1 MKQKRNLKS
10 LIIVTVLA
18 LLLIVPFIALEML
31 NNVLTNGRSSRS
43 WLENKFGTELSR
55 VYPTQNVE
63 DLFKEFPDGFGIEQ
77 THTDGK
83 YRIKMELSGDG
94 ETRQISG
101 VLKQTLRK
109 TDADE
114 VVIRVDYQN
123 GSFIFSDEAK
133 AKTFWPYDGFLFQ
146 HLSIDKSFLSSQ
158 KLEDKHYNFQNG
170 SFGLRYELNTSII
183 SNYLEISNKNDY
195 ILEFGGSNS
204 NRGYYYSVSVE
215 DSNNINNFN
224 FSERIFDTNN

>member
-18 LLLIVPFIALEML
+18 LLFIVPFIALEML

-63 DLFKEFPDGFGIEQ
+63 DLFKEFPDGFGIKQ

-109 TDADE
+109 TGVDE
-114 VVIRVDYQN
+114 VVIQVDYQN
-123 GSFIFSDEAK
+123 GSFIFSDEDK
-133 AKTFWPYDGFLFQ
+133 AKTLWPYNGFLFQ

-170 SFGLRYELNTSII
+170 
-183 SNYLEISNKNDY
+183 
-195 ILEFGGSNS
+195 
-204 NRGYYYSVSVE
+204 
-215 DSNNINNFN
+215 
-224 FSERIFDTNN
+224 